1 MLCLCTFN
9 AVNIYNYAIGGELE
23 IGLLHWTL
31 FTFVVKIIPNFLFN
45 RILLIQNAP
54 EKMHPISPPSPVIVL
69 RNYLPR
75 SGNSSTTM
83 GTAGSNNNRAS
94 HGQIVANIE
103 NNSLHYDRDW
113 TLDDSSQSSFKP
125 CPQGSGSM
133 TPLQFHDS
141 AHNMSENVRHSGEFD
156 SPIASCSGDQHDT
169 NQMPNP
175 TKTSDLNLF
184 KVSPRTVGQH
194 PPSSAI
200 FLENNDILNDT
211 DYPRLYQRHSTVFT
225 SPEKAKDIRRYSD
238 TKLLQ
243 QHSNAI
249 VPIFNVTSV
258 LGSTVSNSSAQN
270 SKQPAPGIN
279 VTDIIFENSGSAYDP
294 LELNIQEMLELD
306 IRQQQSTA
314 TNAARLSL
322 NNVNDNQLPTD
333 NRNFFKSLPNLSA
346 SSENLLQ

>member
-1 MLCLCTFN
+1 
-9 AVNIYNYAIGGELE
+9 
-23 IGLLHWTL
+23 
-31 FTFVVKIIPNFLFN
+31 
-45 RILLIQNAP
+45 
-54 EKMHPISPPSPVIVL
+54 MHPISPPSPVIVL

-83 GTAGSNNNRAS
+83 GTAGSNNYRAS

-125 CPQGSGSM
+125 CPQTSGSM
-133 TPLQFHDS
+133 TPLPFNDS
-141 AHNMSENVRHSGEFD
+141 AQNMSDNVRNSGEFD
-156 SPIASCSGDQHDT
+156 SPVASCSGDHHDI

-175 TKTSDLNLF
+175 IKTSDLNLF
-184 KVSPRTVGQH
+184 KVSPRTVGHQ

-211 DYPRLYQRHSTVFT
+211 DYPRFNQRHSSIFT
-225 SPEKAKDIRRYSD
+225 TPERTKDTRRYSD

-243 QHSNAI
+243 HSNVT

-258 LGSTVSNSSAQN
+258 LGSNVTNSSIQN
-270 SKQPAPGIN
+270 TKQPSPGIN
-279 VTDIIFENSGSAYDP
+279 ITDIIFENSGSTYDP

-306 IRQQQSTA
+306 IRQHQLTA
-314 TNAARLSL
+314 TNATRLSL
-322 NNVNDNQLPTD
+322 NNVSNQLTTD
-333 NRNFFKSLPNLSA
+333 NRNIFKSLPNLSA
-346 SSENLLQ
+346 SSENLLLH

>member
-1 MLCLCTFN
+1 
-9 AVNIYNYAIGGELE
+9 
-23 IGLLHWTL
+23 
-31 FTFVVKIIPNFLFN
+31 
-45 RILLIQNAP
+45 
-54 EKMHPISPPSPVIVL
+54 
-69 RNYLPR
+69 
-75 SGNSSTTM
+75 M

-125 CPQGSGSM
+125 CPQGSGSL
-133 TPLQFHDS
+133 TPLPFHDS

-156 SPIASCSGDQHDT
+156 SPVASCSGDQHDS
-169 NQMPNP
+169 NPMPNP
-175 TKTSDLNLF
+175 IKTSDLNLF
-184 KVSPRTVGQH
+184 KVSPRTVGH
-194 PPSSAI
+194 PPPSSAI

-211 DYPRLYQRHSTVFT
+211 DYPRLYQRHSTIFT
-225 SPEKAKDIRRYSD
+225 SPERVKDTRRYSD

-243 QHSNAI
+243 QHNSNAI

-258 LGSTVSNSSAQN
+258 LGSNVSNSSILN
-270 SKQPAPGIN
+270 STKQQPAPGIN
-279 VTDIIFENSGSAYDP
+279 ITDIIFENSGSTYDP

-306 IRQQQSTA
+306 IRQHQLTA
-314 TNAARLSL
+314 TNNTARLSL
-322 NNVNDNQLPTD
+322 NNVSNQLTTD

>member
-1 MLCLCTFN
+1 
-9 AVNIYNYAIGGELE
+9 
-23 IGLLHWTL
+23 
-31 FTFVVKIIPNFLFN
+31 
-45 RILLIQNAP
+45 
-54 EKMHPISPPSPVIVL
+54 MHPISPPSPVIVL
-69 RNYLPR
+69 RSYLPR

-133 TPLQFHDS
+133 TPLPFHDS
-141 AHNMSENVRHSGEFD
+141 AHNMTENVRNSGEFD
-156 SPIASCSGDQHDT
+156 SPVASCSGDHHDI

-175 TKTSDLNLF
+175 NKTNELNLF
-184 KVSPRTVGQH
+184 KVSPRTVRH
-194 PPSSAI
+194 NPPSSAI

-211 DYPRLYQRHSTVFT
+211 DYPRLYQRHSTVYT
-225 SPEKAKDIRRYSD
+225 APEKSKDTRRYSD

-243 QHSNAI
+243 QNSNVI

-258 LGSTVSNSSAQN
+258 LGATVANTSTQN
-270 SKQPAPGIN
+270 TKQTSPNI
-279 VTDIIFENSGSAYDP
+279 TDIIFENSGSTYDP

-306 IRQQQSTA
+306 IRQHQLTA

-322 NNVNDNQLPTD
+322 NNVSNQLSAD

>member
-1 MLCLCTFN
+1 
-9 AVNIYNYAIGGELE
+9 
-23 IGLLHWTL
+23 
-31 FTFVVKIIPNFLFN
+31 
-45 RILLIQNAP
+45 
-54 EKMHPISPPSPVIVL
+54 MHPVSPPSPVIVL

-133 TPLQFHDS
+133 TPLPFHDS
-141 AHNMSENVRHSGEFD
+141 VHNMSENVRHSGEFD
-156 SPIASCSGDQHDT
+156 SPIASCSGDHHDI
-169 NQMPNP
+169 NEMPNP
-175 TKTSDLNLF
+175 IKTSDLNLF
-184 KVSPRTVGQH
+184 KVSAHTINHH
-194 PPSSAI
+194 PTSAV
-200 FLENNDILNDT
+200 FLENNDILSDT
-211 DYPRLYQRHSTVFT
+211 DYPRLYQRHSTIFT
-225 SPEKAKDIRRYSD
+225 SPEKVSNKDTRRYSD

-243 QHSNAI
+243 QHSNVT

-258 LGSTVSNSSAQN
+258 LGSNVANTSIPN
-270 SKQPAPGIN
+270 SKQPSLGIN
-279 VTDIIFENSGSAYDP
+279 ITDIIFENGGSTYDP

-306 IRQQQSTA
+306 IRQHQSAA
-314 TNAARLSL
+314 TNTARLSL
-322 NNVNDNQLPTD
+322 NNVSNQLTPE